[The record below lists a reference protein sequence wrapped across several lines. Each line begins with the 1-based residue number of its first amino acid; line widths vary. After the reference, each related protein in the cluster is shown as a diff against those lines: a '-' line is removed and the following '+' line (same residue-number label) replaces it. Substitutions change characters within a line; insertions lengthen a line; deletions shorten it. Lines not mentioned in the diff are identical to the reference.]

1 MRRVQARCIVVLLMA
16 GLMLSMTAVAHAASQ
31 RTAFLDAVSRF
42 KKVGA
47 SSSLA
52 QRRDMWKDVH
62 SRFRRVLNM
71 NPGSGYGPK
80 SLYYMARCY
89 EELAERSWLKSD
101 AREAVDAFQRA
112 VNHFP
117 ARHSWVDDCLY
128 RKAALSYSRLGD
140 AAGAR
145 SDLERLLRSYPR
157 GDYAGRAKKFLAEV
171 KKKAPAVTR
180 PAPTKSVSMSS
191 SVLRR
196 EYTRAVD
203 RFKALQRD
211 RRAQRDDFLRL
222 AREFNRLSRV
232 RGGGVYAARSAYF
245 EGYTYDELGRRSGR
259 RDDSRLAAEK
269 YQRAF
274 DMFDEDDSWR
284 DDALFR
290 KGEVEYTALGDEN
303 QAYADLLRLV
313 RDYPKGDRYADAKR
327 LLRKMDHAR
336 VTSKP
341 KSKKKP
347 AATAAAPAESGDT
360 ARLVNIRHRSGD
372 DFTRVVLDMDRAVKF
387 EDHSLPPD
395 PSHNKPH
402 RMFIDLDGTR
412 LAPDLAARVSVKDG
426 ILSGVRAGQ
435 NDVKTARVVLDFQRL
450 NKYHLFTLENPFRI
464 VIDVFAEQRAAGAA
478 PVKKTK
484 WPKMPDANH
493 KPTTKDKQVAKDV
506 LAQLGMTIGTIMID
520 AGHGGKDPGAL
531 DYVYYKDKRGRKK
544 RRIRTMEKDVTLSL
558 ARILGAKL
566 QSRGFRVLYTRTG
579 DTKVQ
584 LEDRAMAA
592 NIKKADLFISLHCNA
607 NRRSS
612 VRGFET
618 YYLGKARNDIVL
630 RLAAKENDVDPMRI
644 SDTQKIVMD
653 LVHSF
658 KIRESKVLA
667 QHVQKNCVTTLKRKY
682 KGVRDHGARSAP
694 FFVLIGARMPAIL
707 VETGYITNPTEV
719 QWLRSKDYQNRVAD
733 GIVKGVEAYRKEL
746 AQVGP

>member
-1 MRRVQARCIVVLLMA
+1 
-16 GLMLSMTAVAHAASQ
+16 
-31 RTAFLDAVSRF
+31 
-42 KKVGA
+42 
-47 SSSLA
+47 
-52 QRRDMWKDVH
+52 
-62 SRFRRVLNM
+62 
-71 NPGSGYGPK
+71 
-80 SLYYMARCY
+80 
-89 EELAERSWLKSD
+89 
-101 AREAVDAFQRA
+101 
-112 VNHFP
+112 
-117 ARHSWVDDCLY
+117 
-128 RKAALSYSRLGD
+128 
-140 AAGAR
+140 
-145 SDLERLLRSYPR
+145 
-157 GDYAGRAKKFLAEV
+157 
-171 KKKAPAVTR
+171 
-180 PAPTKSVSMSS
+180 
-191 SVLRR
+191 
-196 EYTRAVD
+196 
-203 RFKALQRD
+203 
-211 RRAQRDDFLRL
+211 
-222 AREFNRLSRV
+222 
-232 RGGGVYAARSAYF
+232 
-245 EGYTYDELGRRSGR
+245 
-259 RDDSRLAAEK
+259 
-269 YQRAF
+269 
-274 DMFDEDDSWR
+274 
-284 DDALFR
+284 
-290 KGEVEYTALGDEN
+290 
-303 QAYADLLRLV
+303 
-313 RDYPKGDRYADAKR
+313 
-327 LLRKMDHAR
+327 
-336 VTSKP
+336 
-341 KSKKKP
+341 
-347 AATAAAPAESGDT
+347 
-360 ARLVNIRHRSGD
+360 
-372 DFTRVVLDMDRAVKF
+372 
-387 EDHSLPPD
+387 
-395 PSHNKPH
+395 
-402 RMFIDLDGTR
+402 
-412 LAPDLAARVSVKDG
+412 
-426 ILSGVRAGQ
+426 
-435 NDVKTARVVLDFQRL
+435 
-450 NKYHLFTLENPFRI
+450 
-464 VIDVFAEQRAAGAA
+464 
-478 PVKKTK
+478 
-484 WPKMPDANH
+484 MPDANH

-566 QSRGFRVLYTRTG
+566 QSRGFRVLYTRTS

-719 QWLRSKDYQNRVAD
+719 QWLRSKDYLNRVAD